1 MVPCLQGR
9 QYDFGFSKS
18 GLQQSGETCLYEAGK
33 LCFIPLTFLYA
44 ITTVLRHACSGVL
57 SVNLPCGWVLVRSSG
72 KGLAKGV
79 FMAMV
84 IQLVLLAVGFVLLVK
99 GADWFVDGAAS
110 IAGRLGIPQLVIGLT
125 IVAMGTSAPEAA
137 VSLTA
142 AFHGNAD
149 ITIGNVVGSNIL
161 NILIIL
167 GLAAVICPMMV
178 AKVTVWVDI
187 PVTIASTLI
196 LLVLGLDG
204 KISRLDA
211 VILLAVFVSYL
222 SYLFIMTKK
231 GKIQGET
238 EEEVNMTHSMPKA
251 LFLTALGL
259 ALIILGSNFAV
270 DAASAIAK
278 MLGLSERFI
287 GLTIVALGTSLPEL
301 FTSVAAAIKKN
312 PDMAIG
318 NIVGSNIFNILF
330 IVGLSG
336 LVIPVPF
343 AKPFRFDIMVA
354 EAAVLLLFLLCLPKK
369 RIGRLSGIIML
380 AGYVAY
386 FAMIW

>member
-1 MVPCLQGR
+1 M
-9 QYDFGFSKS
+9 
-18 GLQQSGETCLYEAGK
+18 EM
-33 LCFIPLTFLYA
+33 I
-44 ITTVLRHACSGVL
+44 
-57 SVNLPCGWVLVRSSG
+57 
-72 KGLAKGV
+72 
-79 FMAMV
+79 
-84 IQLVLLAVGFVLLVK
+84 IQLALLVVGFVLLVK

-110 IAGRLGIPQLVIGLT
+110 IAAKLGIPQLVIGLT
-125 IVAMGTSAPEAA
+125 IVALGTSAPEAA

-167 GLAAVICPMMV
+167 GLAAVICPMKV
-178 AKVTVWVDI
+178 ARLTTFVDI
-187 PVTIASTLI
+187 PVTIVITL
-196 LLVLGLDG
+196 LLLLLGYDG
-204 KISRLDA
+204 TVSRLDA
-211 VILLAVFVSYL
+211 GILLLFFIAYL
-222 SYLFIMTKK
+222 SYLFAMTKK
-231 GKIQGET
+231 GLIVGESEEEGAKIQS
-238 EEEVNMTHSMPKA
+238 VPKA
-251 LFLTALGL
+251 LLFTVVGL
-259 ALIILGSNFAV
+259 ALIIVGSSLAV
-270 DAASAIAK
+270 DAASAIAT

-301 FTSVAAAIKKN
+301 FTSVVAAIKKN

-343 AKPFRFDIMVA
+343 VSAFRFDTLI
-354 EAAVLLLFLLCLPKK
+354 AAAAALLLLVLALPTK
-369 RIGRLSGIIML
+369 RLGRVAGIIML
-380 AGYVAY
+380 VGYVAY

>member
-1 MVPCLQGR
+1 M
-9 QYDFGFSKS
+9 
-18 GLQQSGETCLYEAGK
+18 EM
-33 LCFIPLTFLYA
+33 I
-44 ITTVLRHACSGVL
+44 
-57 SVNLPCGWVLVRSSG
+57 
-72 KGLAKGV
+72 
-79 FMAMV
+79 
-84 IQLVLLAVGFVLLVK
+84 IQLALLTVGFVLLVK

-110 IAGRLGIPQLVIGLT
+110 IAEKLGIPQLVIGLT

-167 GLAAVICPMMV
+167 GLAAVICPMKV
-178 AKVTVWVDI
+178 ARLTAFVDI
-187 PVTIASTLI
+187 PVTIVITL
-196 LLVLGLDG
+196 LLLLLGYDG
-204 KISRLDA
+204 IVSRLDA
-211 VILLAVFVSYL
+211 GILLLFFIAYL
-222 SYLFIMTKK
+222 SYLFAMTKK
-231 GKIQGET
+231 DLIVGESEEEGAKIQS
-238 EEEVNMTHSMPKA
+238 VPKA
-251 LFLTALGL
+251 LLFTVVGL
-259 ALIILGSNFAV
+259 ALIIVGSSLAV
-270 DAASAIAK
+270 DAASAIATI
-278 MLGLSERFI
+278 LGLSERFI

-336 LVIPVPF
+336 LVIPDPLVS
-343 AKPFRFDIMVA
+343 AFRFDTLIVT
-354 EAAVLLLFLLCLPKK
+354 AATVLLFVLTLPTK
-369 RIGRLSGIIML
+369 RLGRVAGIIML
-380 AGYVAY
+380 VGYGAY

>member
-1 MVPCLQGR
+1 MEML
-9 QYDFGFSKS
+9 
-18 GLQQSGETCLYEAGK
+18 
-33 LCFIPLTFLYA
+33 
-44 ITTVLRHACSGVL
+44 
-57 SVNLPCGWVLVRSSG
+57 
-72 KGLAKGV
+72 
-79 FMAMV
+79 

-110 IAGRLGIPQLVIGLT
+110 IAAKLGIPQLVIGLT

-161 NILIIL
+161 NVLIIL
-167 GLAAVICPMMV
+167 GLAALICPMKV
-178 AKVTVWVDI
+178 AKLTVFVDI
-187 PVTIASTLI
+187 PVTFAIS
-196 LLVLGLDG
+196 LLLLLLGLDG
-204 KISRLDA
+204 SISRLDA
-211 VILLAVFVSYL
+211 GILLVVFIGYL
-222 SYLFIMTKK
+222 SYLFFMTKK
-231 GKIQGET
+231 GLISGES
-238 EEEVNMTHSMPKA
+238 EEEVAKIQSVPKA
-251 LFLTALGL
+251 LLFTAIGL
-259 ALIILGSNFAV
+259 ALIIVGSSFAV

-301 FTSVAAAIKKN
+301 FTSVAAAMKKN

-336 LVIPVPF
+336 MVIPVPF
-343 AKPFRFDIMVA
+343 ASAFRFDTLVA
-354 EAAVLLLFLLCLPKK
+354 AATMLLLFLVSLPKRQLG
-369 RIGRLSGIIML
+369 RIDGFILLM
-380 AGYVAY
+380 GYMAY
-386 FAMIW
+386 FLQIL

>member
-1 MVPCLQGR
+1 M
-9 QYDFGFSKS
+9 
-18 GLQQSGETCLYEAGK
+18 EM
-33 LCFIPLTFLYA
+33 I
-44 ITTVLRHACSGVL
+44 
-57 SVNLPCGWVLVRSSG
+57 
-72 KGLAKGV
+72 
-79 FMAMV
+79 

-110 IAGRLGIPQLVIGLT
+110 IAEKLGIPQLVIGLT
-125 IVAMGTSAPEAA
+125 IVALGTSAPEAA

-167 GLAAVICPMMV
+167 GLAAVICPMKV
-178 AKVTVWVDI
+178 ARLTAFVDI
-187 PVTIASTLI
+187 PVTIVITL
-196 LLVLGLDG
+196 LLLLLGYDG
-204 KISRLDA
+204 TVSRLDA
-211 VILLAVFVSYL
+211 GILLLFFIAYL
-222 SYLFIMTKK
+222 SYLFAMTKK
-231 GKIQGET
+231 GLIVGESEEEGAKIQS
-238 EEEVNMTHSMPKA
+238 VPKA
-251 LFLTALGL
+251 LLFTVVGL
-259 ALIILGSNFAV
+259 ALIIVGSSLAV
-270 DAASAIAK
+270 DAASAIATI
-278 MLGLSERFI
+278 LGLSDRFI

-343 AKPFRFDIMVA
+343 VSAFRFDTLIA
-354 EAAVLLLFLLCLPKK
+354 TAATVLLFVLTLPTK
-369 RIGRLSGIIML
+369 RLGRVAGIIML
-380 AGYVAY
+380 VGYGAY

>member
-1 MVPCLQGR
+1 M
-9 QYDFGFSKS
+9 
-18 GLQQSGETCLYEAGK
+18 EM
-33 LCFIPLTFLYA
+33 I
-44 ITTVLRHACSGVL
+44 
-57 SVNLPCGWVLVRSSG
+57 
-72 KGLAKGV
+72 
-79 FMAMV
+79 

-110 IAGRLGIPQLVIGLT
+110 IAEKLGIPQLVIGLT
-125 IVAMGTSAPEAA
+125 IVALGTSAPEAA

-167 GLAAVICPMMV
+167 GLAAVICPMKV
-178 AKVTVWVDI
+178 ARLTAFVDI
-187 PVTIASTLI
+187 PVTIVITL
-196 LLVLGLDG
+196 LLLLLGYDG
-204 KISRLDA
+204 TVSRLDA
-211 VILLAVFVSYL
+211 GILLLFFIAYL
-222 SYLFIMTKK
+222 SYLFAMTKK
-231 GKIQGET
+231 GLIVGESEEEGAKIQS
-238 EEEVNMTHSMPKA
+238 VPKA
-251 LFLTALGL
+251 LLFTVVGL
-259 ALIILGSNFAV
+259 ALIIVGSSLAV
-270 DAASAIAK
+270 DAASAIAT

-343 AKPFRFDIMVA
+343 VSAFRFDTLIA
-354 EAAVLLLFLLCLPKK
+354 TAATVLLFVLTLPTK
-369 RIGRLSGIIML
+369 RLGRVAGIIML
-380 AGYVAY
+380 VGYGAY

>member
-1 MVPCLQGR
+1 M
-9 QYDFGFSKS
+9 
-18 GLQQSGETCLYEAGK
+18 EM
-33 LCFIPLTFLYA
+33 I
-44 ITTVLRHACSGVL
+44 
-57 SVNLPCGWVLVRSSG
+57 
-72 KGLAKGV
+72 
-79 FMAMV
+79 
-84 IQLVLLAVGFVLLVK
+84 IQLALLALGFMLLVK

-110 IAGRLGIPQLVIGLT
+110 IAVKLGVPQLVIGLT

-167 GLAAVICPMMV
+167 GLAAVICPMKV
-178 AKVTVWVDI
+178 ARLTAFVDI
-187 PVTIASTLI
+187 PVTIVITL
-196 LLVLGLDG
+196 LLLLLGYDG
-204 KISRLDA
+204 TVSRLDA
-211 VILLAVFVSYL
+211 GILLLFFIAYL
-222 SYLFIMTKK
+222 SYLFVMTKK
-231 GKIQGET
+231 GLIVGESEEEGAKIQS
-238 EEEVNMTHSMPKA
+238 VPKA
-251 LFLTALGL
+251 LLFTVVGL
-259 ALIILGSNFAV
+259 ALIIVGSSFAV
-270 DAASAIAK
+270 DAASAIAT

-343 AKPFRFDIMVA
+343 VSAFRFDTLIA
-354 EAAVLLLFLLCLPKK
+354 TAATVLLFVLTLPTK
-369 RIGRLSGIIML
+369 RLGRVAGIIML
-380 AGYVAY
+380 AAYGAY

>member
-1 MVPCLQGR
+1 M
-9 QYDFGFSKS
+9 
-18 GLQQSGETCLYEAGK
+18 EM
-33 LCFIPLTFLYA
+33 I
-44 ITTVLRHACSGVL
+44 
-57 SVNLPCGWVLVRSSG
+57 
-72 KGLAKGV
+72 
-79 FMAMV
+79 
-84 IQLVLLAVGFVLLVK
+84 IQLALLVVGFVLLVK

-110 IAGRLGIPQLVIGLT
+110 IAAKLGIPQLVIGLT
-125 IVAMGTSAPEAA
+125 IVALGTSAPEAA

-167 GLAAVICPMMV
+167 GLAAVICPMKV
-178 AKVTVWVDI
+178 ARLTTFVDI
-187 PVTIASTLI
+187 PVTIVITL
-196 LLVLGLDG
+196 LLLLLGYDG
-204 KISRLDA
+204 TVSRLDA
-211 VILLAVFVSYL
+211 GILLLFFIAYL
-222 SYLFIMTKK
+222 SYLFAMTKK
-231 GKIQGET
+231 GLIVGESEEEGAKIQS
-238 EEEVNMTHSMPKA
+238 VPKA
-251 LFLTALGL
+251 LLFTVVGL
-259 ALIILGSNFAV
+259 ALIIVGSSLAV
-270 DAASAIAK
+270 DAASAIAT

-343 AKPFRFDIMVA
+343 VSAFRFDTLI
-354 EAAVLLLFLLCLPKK
+354 AAAAALLLLVLALPTK
-369 RIGRLSGIIML
+369 RLGRVAGIIML
-380 AGYVAY
+380 VGYVAY

>member
-1 MVPCLQGR
+1 M
-9 QYDFGFSKS
+9 
-18 GLQQSGETCLYEAGK
+18 EM
-33 LCFIPLTFLYA
+33 I
-44 ITTVLRHACSGVL
+44 
-57 SVNLPCGWVLVRSSG
+57 
-72 KGLAKGV
+72 
-79 FMAMV
+79 
-84 IQLVLLAVGFVLLVK
+84 IQLALLAVGFVLLVK

-110 IAGRLGIPQLVIGLT
+110 IAAKLGIPQLVIGLT
-125 IVAMGTSAPEAA
+125 IVALGTSAPEAA

-167 GLAAVICPMMV
+167 GLAAVICPMKV
-178 AKVTVWVDI
+178 ARLTTFVDI
-187 PVTIASTLI
+187 PVTIVITL
-196 LLVLGLDG
+196 LLLLLGYDG
-204 KISRLDA
+204 TVSRLDA
-211 VILLAVFVSYL
+211 GILLLFFIAYL
-222 SYLFIMTKK
+222 SYLFAMTKK
-231 GKIQGET
+231 GLIVGESEEEGAKIQS
-238 EEEVNMTHSMPKA
+238 VPKA
-251 LFLTALGL
+251 LLFTVVGL
-259 ALIILGSNFAV
+259 ALIIVGSSLAV
-270 DAASAIAK
+270 DAASAIAT

-343 AKPFRFDIMVA
+343 VSAFRFDTLI
-354 EAAVLLLFLLCLPKK
+354 AAAAALLLLVLALPTK
-369 RIGRLSGIIML
+369 RLGRVAGIIML

-386 FAMIW
+386 FVMIW

>member
-1 MVPCLQGR
+1 M
-9 QYDFGFSKS
+9 
-18 GLQQSGETCLYEAGK
+18 EM
-33 LCFIPLTFLYA
+33 I
-44 ITTVLRHACSGVL
+44 
-57 SVNLPCGWVLVRSSG
+57 
-72 KGLAKGV
+72 
-79 FMAMV
+79 

-110 IAGRLGIPQLVIGLT
+110 IAAKLGIPQLVIGLT
-125 IVAMGTSAPEAA
+125 IVALGTSAPEAA

-167 GLAAVICPMMV
+167 GLAAVICPMKV
-178 AKVTVWVDI
+178 ARLTAFVDI
-187 PVTIASTLI
+187 PVTIVITL
-196 LLVLGLDG
+196 LLLLLGYDG
-204 KISRLDA
+204 TVSRLDA
-211 VILLAVFVSYL
+211 GILLLFFIAYL
-222 SYLFIMTKK
+222 SYLFAMTKK
-231 GKIQGET
+231 GLIVGESEEEGAKIQS
-238 EEEVNMTHSMPKA
+238 VPKA
-251 LFLTALGL
+251 LLFTVVGL
-259 ALIILGSNFAV
+259 ALIIVGSSLAV
-270 DAASAIAK
+270 DAASAIAT

-343 AKPFRFDIMVA
+343 VSAFRFDTLI
-354 EAAVLLLFLLCLPKK
+354 AAVAALLLLVLALPTK
-369 RIGRLSGIIML
+369 RLGRVAGIIML
-380 AGYVAY
+380 VGYGAY

>member
-1 MVPCLQGR
+1 M
-9 QYDFGFSKS
+9 
-18 GLQQSGETCLYEAGK
+18 EM
-33 LCFIPLTFLYA
+33 I
-44 ITTVLRHACSGVL
+44 
-57 SVNLPCGWVLVRSSG
+57 
-72 KGLAKGV
+72 
-79 FMAMV
+79 
-84 IQLVLLAVGFVLLVK
+84 IQLALLAVGFVLLVK

-110 IAGRLGIPQLVIGLT
+110 IAEKLGIPQLVIGLT
-125 IVAMGTSAPEAA
+125 IVALGTSAPEAA

-167 GLAAVICPMMV
+167 GLAAVICPMKV
-178 AKVTVWVDI
+178 ARLTAFVDI
-187 PVTIASTLI
+187 PVTIVITL
-196 LLVLGLDG
+196 LLLLLGYDG
-204 KISRLDA
+204 TVSRLDA
-211 VILLAVFVSYL
+211 GILLLFFIAYL
-222 SYLFIMTKK
+222 SYLFTMTKK
-231 GKIQGET
+231 GLIVGESEEEGAKIQS
-238 EEEVNMTHSMPKA
+238 VPKA
-251 LFLTALGL
+251 LLFTVVGL
-259 ALIILGSNFAV
+259 ALIIVGSSLAV
-270 DAASAIAK
+270 DAASAIAT

-343 AKPFRFDIMVA
+343 VSAFRFDTLIA
-354 EAAVLLLFLLCLPKK
+354 TAATVLLFVLTLPTK
-369 RIGRLSGIIML
+369 RLGRVAGIIML

>member
-1 MVPCLQGR
+1 M
-9 QYDFGFSKS
+9 
-18 GLQQSGETCLYEAGK
+18 EM
-33 LCFIPLTFLYA
+33 I
-44 ITTVLRHACSGVL
+44 
-57 SVNLPCGWVLVRSSG
+57 
-72 KGLAKGV
+72 
-79 FMAMV
+79 
-84 IQLVLLAVGFVLLVK
+84 IQLALLALGFVLLVK

-110 IAGRLGIPQLVIGLT
+110 IAAKLGIPQLVIGLT

-167 GLAAVICPMMV
+167 GMAAVICPMKV
-178 AKVTVWVDI
+178 ARLTAFVDI
-187 PVTIASTLI
+187 PVTIVITL
-196 LLVLGLDG
+196 LLLLLGYDG
-204 KISRLDA
+204 TVSRLDA
-211 VILLAVFVSYL
+211 GILLLFFIAYL
-222 SYLFIMTKK
+222 SYLFAMTKK
-231 GKIQGET
+231 GLIVGESEEEGAKIQS
-238 EEEVNMTHSMPKA
+238 VPKA
-251 LFLTALGL
+251 LLFTVVGL
-259 ALIILGSNFAV
+259 ALIIVGSNFAV
-270 DAASAIAK
+270 DAASAIAT

-301 FTSVAAAIKKN
+301 FTSVVAAIKKN

-343 AKPFRFDIMVA
+343 VSAFRFDTLI
-354 EAAVLLLFLLCLPKK
+354 AAAAALLLLVLVLPTK
-369 RIGRLSGIIML
+369 RLGRVAGIIML

>member
-1 MVPCLQGR
+1 M
-9 QYDFGFSKS
+9 
-18 GLQQSGETCLYEAGK
+18 EM
-33 LCFIPLTFLYA
+33 I
-44 ITTVLRHACSGVL
+44 
-57 SVNLPCGWVLVRSSG
+57 
-72 KGLAKGV
+72 
-79 FMAMV
+79 

-110 IAGRLGIPQLVIGLT
+110 IAEKLGIPQLVIGLT

-167 GLAAVICPMMV
+167 GLAAVICPMKV
-178 AKVTVWVDI
+178 ARLTAFVDI
-187 PVTIASTLI
+187 PVTIVITL
-196 LLVLGLDG
+196 LLLLLGYDG
-204 KISRLDA
+204 IVSRLDA
-211 VILLAVFVSYL
+211 GILLLFFIAYL
-222 SYLFIMTKK
+222 SYLFAMTKK
-231 GKIQGET
+231 GLIVGESEEEGAKIQS
-238 EEEVNMTHSMPKA
+238 VPKA
-251 LFLTALGL
+251 LLFTVVGL
-259 ALIILGSNFAV
+259 ALIIVGSSLAV
-270 DAASAIAK
+270 DAASAIAT

-301 FTSVAAAIKKN
+301 FTSVVAAIKKN

-343 AKPFRFDIMVA
+343 VSAFRFDTLI
-354 EAAVLLLFLLCLPKK
+354 AAAAALLLLVLALPTK
-369 RIGRLSGIIML
+369 RLGRVAGIIML

>member
-1 MVPCLQGR
+1 M
-9 QYDFGFSKS
+9 
-18 GLQQSGETCLYEAGK
+18 EM
-33 LCFIPLTFLYA
+33 I
-44 ITTVLRHACSGVL
+44 
-57 SVNLPCGWVLVRSSG
+57 
-72 KGLAKGV
+72 
-79 FMAMV
+79 
-84 IQLVLLAVGFVLLVK
+84 IQLALLAVGFVLLVK

-110 IAGRLGIPQLVIGLT
+110 IAAKLGIPQLVIGLT
-125 IVAMGTSAPEAA
+125 IVALGTSAPEAA

-167 GLAAVICPMMV
+167 GLAAVICPMKV
-178 AKVTVWVDI
+178 ARLTTFVDI
-187 PVTIASTLI
+187 PVTIVITL
-196 LLVLGLDG
+196 LLLLLGYDG
-204 KISRLDA
+204 TVSRLDA
-211 VILLAVFVSYL
+211 GILLLFFIAYL
-222 SYLFIMTKK
+222 SYLFAMTKK
-231 GKIQGET
+231 GLIVGESEEEGAKIQS
-238 EEEVNMTHSMPKA
+238 VPKA
-251 LFLTALGL
+251 LLFTVVGL
-259 ALIILGSNFAV
+259 ALIIVGSSLAV
-270 DAASAIAK
+270 DAASAIAT

-301 FTSVAAAIKKN
+301 FTSVVAAIKKN

-343 AKPFRFDIMVA
+343 VSAFRFDTLI
-354 EAAVLLLFLLCLPKK
+354 AAAAALLLLVLALPTK
-369 RIGRLSGIIML
+369 RLGRVAGIIML
-380 AGYVAY
+380 VGYVAY

>member
-1 MVPCLQGR
+1 M
-9 QYDFGFSKS
+9 
-18 GLQQSGETCLYEAGK
+18 EM
-33 LCFIPLTFLYA
+33 I
-44 ITTVLRHACSGVL
+44 
-57 SVNLPCGWVLVRSSG
+57 
-72 KGLAKGV
+72 
-79 FMAMV
+79 

-110 IAGRLGIPQLVIGLT
+110 IAEKLGIPQLVIGLT

-167 GLAAVICPMMV
+167 GLAAVICPMKV
-178 AKVTVWVDI
+178 ARLTAFVDI
-187 PVTIASTLI
+187 PVTIVITL
-196 LLVLGLDG
+196 LLLLLGYDG
-204 KISRLDA
+204 TVSRLDA
-211 VILLAVFVSYL
+211 GILLLFFIAYL
-222 SYLFIMTKK
+222 SYLFAMTKK
-231 GKIQGET
+231 DLIVGESEEEGAKIQS
-238 EEEVNMTHSMPKA
+238 VPKA
-251 LFLTALGL
+251 LLFTVVGL
-259 ALIILGSNFAV
+259 ALIIVGSSLAV
-270 DAASAIAK
+270 DAASAIAT

-287 GLTIVALGTSLPEL
+287 GLTIVALGTSVPEL

-343 AKPFRFDIMVA
+343 VSAFRFDTLIA
-354 EAAVLLLFLLCLPKK
+354 TAATVLLFVLTLPTK
-369 RIGRLSGIIML
+369 RLGRVAGIIML
-380 AGYVAY
+380 VGYGAY

>member
-1 MVPCLQGR
+1 M
-9 QYDFGFSKS
+9 
-18 GLQQSGETCLYEAGK
+18 EM
-33 LCFIPLTFLYA
+33 I
-44 ITTVLRHACSGVL
+44 
-57 SVNLPCGWVLVRSSG
+57 
-72 KGLAKGV
+72 
-79 FMAMV
+79 
-84 IQLVLLAVGFVLLVK
+84 IQLALLALGFVLLVK

-110 IAGRLGIPQLVIGLT
+110 IAEKLGIPQLVIGLT

-167 GLAAVICPMMV
+167 GLAAVICPMKV
-178 AKVTVWVDI
+178 ARLTAFVDI
-187 PVTIASTLI
+187 PVTIVITL
-196 LLVLGLDG
+196 LLLLLGYDG
-204 KISRLDA
+204 TVSRLDA
-211 VILLAVFVSYL
+211 GILLLFFIAYL
-222 SYLFIMTKK
+222 SYLFAMTKK
-231 GKIQGET
+231 DLIVGESEEEGAKIQS
-238 EEEVNMTHSMPKA
+238 VPKA
-251 LFLTALGL
+251 LLFTVVGL
-259 ALIILGSNFAV
+259 ALIIVGSSLAV
-270 DAASAIAK
+270 DAASAIATI
-278 MLGLSERFI
+278 LGLSERFI

-343 AKPFRFDIMVA
+343 VSAFRFDTLIA
-354 EAAVLLLFLLCLPKK
+354 TAATVLLFVLTLPTK
-369 RIGRLSGIIML
+369 RLGRVAGIIML
-380 AGYVAY
+380 VGYGAY